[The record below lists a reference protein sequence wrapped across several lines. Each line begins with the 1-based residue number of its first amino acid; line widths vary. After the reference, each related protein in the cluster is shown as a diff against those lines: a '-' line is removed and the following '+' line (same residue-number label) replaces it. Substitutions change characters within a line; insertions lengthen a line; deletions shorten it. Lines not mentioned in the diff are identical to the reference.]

1 MIIPSRFSSQ
11 LEAGAVGVGVG
22 VAITGSLK
30 TASDATR
37 CVSWSRSFYSNFYL
51 LILSVDGARARARA
65 RHVLVLVLLPGHDV
79 AQVRPAAVVR
89 AVRGPVAVLRAA
101 VRATAIASRRKHS
114 RALLAGR

>member
-22 VAITGSLK
+22 VGITGSLK

-51 LILSVDGARARARA
+51 LILSVDGARARAR
-65 RHVLVLVLLPGHDV
+65 HVLVLVLLPAHDV

>member
-1 MIIPSRFSSQ
+1 MIILSRFSSQ
-11 LEAGAVGVGVG
+11 LEAGAVGAG

-37 CVSWSRSFYSNFYL
+37 CVSWSWSFCSNFISYYC
-51 LILSVDGARARARA
+51 LILSGDGARARV
-65 RHVLVLVLLPGHDV
+65 RHVLVLVLHPAHDV